1 MTSRCS
7 MAPLRSDQI
16 QLWEGAC
23 SLPQLIALQIQIQK
37 KRQPEGWR
45 FYAAVT
51 SLRLLATKT
60 RALAGTGRCAT
71 ALARRLVRHQ
81 FQAWAFFRRGLGWA
95 LGAGVVGRATC
106 GLTATGFTAAG
117 RARRAWRTFA
127 FLTRCRGWTT
137 LTFNVRLTGNTPAGS
152 RCIQRRAQG
161 ASNALGARNR
171 ARRFT
176 LHTVELVFALGVHL
190 RHGDWR
196 QADFGTEDVDF
207 VLAHFAP
214 AAHRQVGVQ
223 EHRAETHALQAADH
237 QALGFPQAT
246 YFTVTAFHHH
256 AVIPV
261 VETFAAWSLLDV
273 GELGRAIFQHDAGLE
288 ARDHLVIDFA
298 THTHRVFTVHLV
310 GWVHQAVGQFTVG
323 GEHQQA
329 GGVDVETTD
338 VDPAAFFWL
347 RHLVEHGRTAFR
359 VVTGANL
366 AIGLVVHDHAAH
378 RFGGL
383 FTLDDLAINGDC
395 IVQVDALAEGG
406 LDAVDLDALLGDP
419 GFDVAARAHAD
430 TRQHLLQFFACRADF
445 LAVVLVFVVH
455 LKHLPV
461 GRFRRGLKSVESGAL
476 GEYIAKGSR
485 IIRAWRAL
493 RIRD

>member
-106 GLTATGFTAAG
+106 GLTATGFTAITAT
-117 RARRAWRTFA
+117 AAWRF
-127 FLTRCRGWTT
+127 TT
-137 LTFNVRLTGNTPAGS
+137 AG
-152 RCIQRRAQG
+152 RAQG
-161 ASNALGARNR
+161 ASHALGARNR

-190 RHGDWR
+190 RHSDWR

>member
-16 QLWEGAC
+16 QRWEGDC
-23 SLPQLIALQIQIQK
+23 SLPPLIALQIQIQK
-37 KRQPEGWR
+37 KTPTRGLAFLCSSYITAASCDQNPGAGRNRPVRHGACPTARPPPVSGLGVFSARAWLGAWCWR
-45 FYAAVT
+45 CRPGD
-51 SLRLLATKT
+51 LRAHRDRLH
-60 RALAGTGRCAT
+60 RDYHD
-71 ALARRLVRHQ
+71 RRL
-81 FQAWAFFRRGLGWA
+81 A
-95 LGAGVVGRATC
+95 LHHGR
-106 GLTATGFTAAG
+106 
-117 RARRAWRTFA
+117 
-127 FLTRCRGWTT
+127 
-137 LTFNVRLTGNTPAGS
+137 
-152 RCIQRRAQG
+152 QG